1 MQTLAQRRWRSSK
14 DSNGREIGQGSL
26 PDFFLREKT
35 MNTKTGSWASRGKW
49 VLAAVG
55 IPVLAA
61 AWWAFRPEKL
71 FINQKVSEA
80 APAALSAEPEAL
92 YTGRL
97 EGKVH
102 QTSGRATIYKSA
114 EGKQYLRLSDFT
126 TSNGPDVHVLLVRA
140 EDKALGQEIVKGDL
154 DSVELGSLKGNQG
167 DQNYDLPATA
177 DLNRYQAVAIYCER
191 FHAIFG
197 VAKLEKF

>member
-1 MQTLAQRRWRSSK
+1 MLIV
-14 DSNGREIGQGSL
+14 IGVPIIAG
-26 PDFFLREKT
+26 
-35 MNTKTGSWASRGKW
+35 
-49 VLAAVG
+49 
-55 IPVLAA
+55 

-71 FINQKVSEA
+71 IINQKVNEA

-92 YTGRL
+92 YTGKL

-114 EGKQYLRLSDFT
+114 DGKEYLRLSDFT

-140 EDKALGQEIVKGDL
+140 EDKELEQEIVKGDF
-154 DSVELGSLKGNQG
+154 DSVELGTFKGNQS
-167 DQNYDLPATA
+167 DQNYDLPASV
-177 DLNRYQAVAIYCER
+177 DLNQYQAVAIYCER

-197 VAKLEKF
+197 VARLEKF